1 MAFLEHPFFTF
12 LYLVRSRFL
21 CYIIFMETNTK
32 FLPLTIER
40 ITSTSNTQQKSNFVS
55 ILFNIKDVTRVS
67 VNSNNYTMDS
77 SDIIVLNANDKF
89 NFYGVSSS
97 LILIRINKAF
107 ITIPD
112 DLAKENYDCNSC
124 TYKNK
129 EKFYNLY
136 SILASLL
143 KNSTDLTFTKAASF
157 AYEFLD
163 ELETNFK
170 NTNLE
175 SAKTSKIS
183 EITSYI
189 EKHYTDNIMLKEL
202 ADEFDLTVPYLSKL
216 FKEQTNMNFADFYD
230 DLRVK
235 HSMFDLLETNLP
247 IIDVAMKHGFAN
259 NQAYI
264 RAYKKINGER
274 PSETRKK
281 NKYSVPESELGHNTD
296 FERIV
301 QEIDKSAQKYNQ
313 YSEIYVTHNF
323 NDKPIMT
330 LKESPGTNMVGIGNA
345 KILLYSN
352 IQKIIINMQ
361 REVHFKYANMRG
373 IISDDLSFC
382 TRISSGKIIYRFN
395 LIDEIFDF
403 LLSVELRPCLSFTYM
418 PICLAKDKTKTIF
431 SDGFNTSIPQYKNEW
446 INLVES
452 FLEHITQR
460 YGVDEIS
467 KWMFTPWTQPDT
479 SYKQFGFSSDQEFY
493 DFYKLTY
500 DTIKKFN
507 PSYIVYSPEMFPID
521 DYGLDFLDRF
531 LNWTKENDCFP
542 DRLSLQYFANSNWRN
557 LTVQSINTK
566 TLVKFEKM
574 KMSSDPDDMNSYI
587 LRIRN
592 YLKAKNYDLP
602 IFITQ
607 FNYTITHM
615 DPLMDTLF
623 ICDYIIR
630 NYINN
635 MEYINSYSYWNL
647 SDFDDNTLNSSIFY
661 GGAGLFLKNGIEK
674 AQYKAYCFIKRIK
687 QNILSRG
694 EGYCLSAD
702 TNDSSSF
709 ILILYNYE
717 HPQEISD
724 NDFLSETKDRY
735 VVFKNR
741 QKKKV
746 HLNMSQLPYSH
757 VTIRDFAINK
767 HYGNPYDRWAAMQYP
782 NIGAYHV
789 GANIA
794 YNVLKASSCCDY
806 IEHNI
811 AVNDGRLSIDFDL
824 DEFECKGIQFI
835 FSK

>member
-1 MAFLEHPFFTF
+1 
-12 LYLVRSRFL
+12 
-21 CYIIFMETNTK
+21 
-32 FLPLTIER
+32 
-40 ITSTSNTQQKSNFVS
+40 
-55 ILFNIKDVTRVS
+55 
-67 VNSNNYTMDS
+67 
-77 SDIIVLNANDKF
+77 
-89 NFYGVSSS
+89 
-97 LILIRINKAF
+97 
-107 ITIPD
+107 
-112 DLAKENYDCNSC
+112 
-124 TYKNK
+124 
-129 EKFYNLY
+129 
-136 SILASLL
+136 
-143 KNSTDLTFTKAASF
+143 
-157 AYEFLD
+157 
-163 ELETNFK
+163 
-170 NTNLE
+170 
-175 SAKTSKIS
+175 
-183 EITSYI
+183 
-189 EKHYTDNIMLKEL
+189 MLKEL

-330 LKESPGTNMVGIGNA
+330 LNESPGTNMVGIGNA

-361 REVHFKYANMRG
+361 REVHFKYANIRG

-507 PSYIVYSPEMFPID
+507 PNYIVYSPEMFPID

-542 DRLSLQYFANSNWRN
+542 DRLGLQYFANSNWRN

-592 YLKAKNYDLP
+592 YLKTKNYDLP

-607 FNYTITHM
+607 FNYTITHK

-674 AQYKAYCFIKRIK
+674 AQYKAYCFIRRIR

-702 TNDSSSF
+702 ANDSSSF

-717 HPQEISD
+717 HPQDISD

-735 VVFKNR
+735 FVFKNC

-782 NIGAYHV
+782 NIGAYHT

-794 YNVLKASSCCDY
+794 YNVLKAASCCDY

>member
-1 MAFLEHPFFTF
+1 
-12 LYLVRSRFL
+12 
-21 CYIIFMETNTK
+21 
-32 FLPLTIER
+32 
-40 ITSTSNTQQKSNFVS
+40 
-55 ILFNIKDVTRVS
+55 
-67 VNSNNYTMDS
+67 
-77 SDIIVLNANDKF
+77 
-89 NFYGVSSS
+89 
-97 LILIRINKAF
+97 
-107 ITIPD
+107 
-112 DLAKENYDCNSC
+112 
-124 TYKNK
+124 
-129 EKFYNLY
+129 
-136 SILASLL
+136 
-143 KNSTDLTFTKAASF
+143 
-157 AYEFLD
+157 
-163 ELETNFK
+163 
-170 NTNLE
+170 
-175 SAKTSKIS
+175 
-183 EITSYI
+183 
-189 EKHYTDNIMLKEL
+189 
-202 ADEFDLTVPYLSKL
+202 
-216 FKEQTNMNFADFYD
+216 
-230 DLRVK
+230 
-235 HSMFDLLETNLP
+235 
-247 IIDVAMKHGFAN
+247 
-259 NQAYI
+259 
-264 RAYKKINGER
+264 
-274 PSETRKK
+274 
-281 NKYSVPESELGHNTD
+281 
-296 FERIV
+296 
-301 QEIDKSAQKYNQ
+301 
-313 YSEIYVTHNF
+313 
-323 NDKPIMT
+323 MT

-431 SDGFNTSIPQYKNEW
+431 SDGFNASIPQYKNEW

-542 DRLSLQYFANSNWRN
+542 DRLGLQYFANSNWRN

-607 FNYTITHM
+607 FNYTITHR

-623 ICDYIIR
+623 MCDYIIR

-674 AQYKAYCFIKRIK
+674 AQYKAYCFINRIK

-702 TNDSSSF
+702 ANDSSSF

>member
-1 MAFLEHPFFTF
+1 M
-12 LYLVRSRFL
+12 
-21 CYIIFMETNTK
+21 
-32 FLPLTIER
+32 
-40 ITSTSNTQQKSNFVS
+40 
-55 ILFNIKDVTRVS
+55 
-67 VNSNNYTMDS
+67 
-77 SDIIVLNANDKF
+77 
-89 NFYGVSSS
+89 
-97 LILIRINKAF
+97 IN
-107 ITIPD
+107 P
-112 DLAKENYDCNSC
+112 
-124 TYKNK
+124 
-129 EKFYNLY
+129 
-136 SILASLL
+136 
-143 KNSTDLTFTKAASF
+143 
-157 AYEFLD
+157 
-163 ELETNFK
+163 
-170 NTNLE
+170 
-175 SAKTSKIS
+175 
-183 EITSYI
+183 
-189 EKHYTDNIMLKEL
+189 
-202 ADEFDLTVPYLSKL
+202 
-216 FKEQTNMNFADFYD
+216 
-230 DLRVK
+230 
-235 HSMFDLLETNLP
+235 
-247 IIDVAMKHGFAN
+247 
-259 NQAYI
+259 
-264 RAYKKINGER
+264 
-274 PSETRKK
+274 
-281 NKYSVPESELGHNTD
+281 
-296 FERIV
+296 
-301 QEIDKSAQKYNQ
+301 QKYNQ

-542 DRLSLQYFANSNWRN
+542 DRLGLQYFANSNWRN
-557 LTVQSINTK
+557 LTIQSINTK

>member
-1 MAFLEHPFFTF
+1 
-12 LYLVRSRFL
+12 
-21 CYIIFMETNTK
+21 
-32 FLPLTIER
+32 
-40 ITSTSNTQQKSNFVS
+40 
-55 ILFNIKDVTRVS
+55 
-67 VNSNNYTMDS
+67 
-77 SDIIVLNANDKF
+77 
-89 NFYGVSSS
+89 
-97 LILIRINKAF
+97 
-107 ITIPD
+107 
-112 DLAKENYDCNSC
+112 
-124 TYKNK
+124 
-129 EKFYNLY
+129 
-136 SILASLL
+136 
-143 KNSTDLTFTKAASF
+143 
-157 AYEFLD
+157 
-163 ELETNFK
+163 
-170 NTNLE
+170 
-175 SAKTSKIS
+175 
-183 EITSYI
+183 
-189 EKHYTDNIMLKEL
+189 
-202 ADEFDLTVPYLSKL
+202 
-216 FKEQTNMNFADFYD
+216 
-230 DLRVK
+230 
-235 HSMFDLLETNLP
+235 
-247 IIDVAMKHGFAN
+247 
-259 NQAYI
+259 
-264 RAYKKINGER
+264 
-274 PSETRKK
+274 
-281 NKYSVPESELGHNTD
+281 
-296 FERIV
+296 
-301 QEIDKSAQKYNQ
+301 
-313 YSEIYVTHNF
+313 
-323 NDKPIMT
+323 MT
-330 LKESPGTNMVGIGNA
+330 LNESPGTNMVGIGNA

-542 DRLSLQYFANSNWRN
+542 DRLGLQYFANSNWRN

-607 FNYTITHM
+607 FNYTITHKV
-615 DPLMDTLF
+615 PLMDTLF
-623 ICDYIIR
+623 MCDYIIR

-674 AQYKAYCFIKRIK
+674 AQYKAYCFINRIK

>member
-1 MAFLEHPFFTF
+1 MIVIHVPIKIKKN
-12 LYLVRSRFL
+12 SII
-21 CYIIFMETNTK
+21 YI
-32 FLPLTIER
+32 
-40 ITSTSNTQQKSNFVS
+40 
-55 ILFNIKDVTRVS
+55 
-67 VNSNNYTMDS
+67 
-77 SDIIVLNANDKF
+77 
-89 NFYGVSSS
+89 
-97 LILIRINKAF
+97 
-107 ITIPD
+107 
-112 DLAKENYDCNSC
+112 
-124 TYKNK
+124 
-129 EKFYNLY
+129 

-542 DRLSLQYFANSNWRN
+542 DRLGLQYFANSNWRN

>member
-1 MAFLEHPFFTF
+1 M
-12 LYLVRSRFL
+12 
-21 CYIIFMETNTK
+21 
-32 FLPLTIER
+32 
-40 ITSTSNTQQKSNFVS
+40 
-55 ILFNIKDVTRVS
+55 
-67 VNSNNYTMDS
+67 
-77 SDIIVLNANDKF
+77 
-89 NFYGVSSS
+89 
-97 LILIRINKAF
+97 
-107 ITIPD
+107 
-112 DLAKENYDCNSC
+112 
-124 TYKNK
+124 
-129 EKFYNLY
+129 
-136 SILASLL
+136 
-143 KNSTDLTFTKAASF
+143 
-157 AYEFLD
+157 
-163 ELETNFK
+163 
-170 NTNLE
+170 

-542 DRLSLQYFANSNWRN
+542 DRLGLQYFANSNWRN

-607 FNYTITHM
+607 FNYTITHR

-623 ICDYIIR
+623 MCDYIIR

-674 AQYKAYCFIKRIK
+674 AQYKAYCFINRIK

-702 TNDSSSF
+702 ANDSSSF

>member
-1 MAFLEHPFFTF
+1 
-12 LYLVRSRFL
+12 
-21 CYIIFMETNTK
+21 
-32 FLPLTIER
+32 
-40 ITSTSNTQQKSNFVS
+40 
-55 ILFNIKDVTRVS
+55 
-67 VNSNNYTMDS
+67 
-77 SDIIVLNANDKF
+77 
-89 NFYGVSSS
+89 
-97 LILIRINKAF
+97 
-107 ITIPD
+107 
-112 DLAKENYDCNSC
+112 
-124 TYKNK
+124 
-129 EKFYNLY
+129 
-136 SILASLL
+136 
-143 KNSTDLTFTKAASF
+143 
-157 AYEFLD
+157 
-163 ELETNFK
+163 
-170 NTNLE
+170 
-175 SAKTSKIS
+175 
-183 EITSYI
+183 
-189 EKHYTDNIMLKEL
+189 
-202 ADEFDLTVPYLSKL
+202 
-216 FKEQTNMNFADFYD
+216 MNFADFYD

-313 YSEIYVTHNF
+313 YSEFYVTHNF

-531 LNWTKENDCFP
+531 LNWTKVNDCFP
-542 DRLSLQYFANSNWRN
+542 DRLGLQYFANSNWRS

-592 YLKAKNYDLP
+592 YLKAKNYNLP

-607 FNYTITHM
+607 FNYTITHR

-623 ICDYIIR
+623 MCDYIIR

-674 AQYKAYCFIKRIK
+674 AQYKAYCFINRIK

-702 TNDSSSF
+702 ANDSSSF

>member
-1 MAFLEHPFFTF
+1 M
-12 LYLVRSRFL
+12 
-21 CYIIFMETNTK
+21 
-32 FLPLTIER
+32 
-40 ITSTSNTQQKSNFVS
+40 
-55 ILFNIKDVTRVS
+55 
-67 VNSNNYTMDS
+67 
-77 SDIIVLNANDKF
+77 
-89 NFYGVSSS
+89 
-97 LILIRINKAF
+97 
-107 ITIPD
+107 
-112 DLAKENYDCNSC
+112 
-124 TYKNK
+124 
-129 EKFYNLY
+129 
-136 SILASLL
+136 ASLL

-542 DRLSLQYFANSNWRN
+542 DRLGLQYFANSNWRN

>member
-1 MAFLEHPFFTF
+1 M
-12 LYLVRSRFL
+12 
-21 CYIIFMETNTK
+21 
-32 FLPLTIER
+32 
-40 ITSTSNTQQKSNFVS
+40 
-55 ILFNIKDVTRVS
+55 
-67 VNSNNYTMDS
+67 
-77 SDIIVLNANDKF
+77 
-89 NFYGVSSS
+89 
-97 LILIRINKAF
+97 
-107 ITIPD
+107 
-112 DLAKENYDCNSC
+112 
-124 TYKNK
+124 
-129 EKFYNLY
+129 
-136 SILASLL
+136 ASLL
-143 KNSTDLTFTKAASF
+143 KNSIDLTFTKAASF

-281 NKYSVPESELGHNTD
+281 NKYNVPESELGHNTD

-431 SDGFNTSIPQYKNEW
+431 SDGFNASIPQYKNEW

-542 DRLSLQYFANSNWRN
+542 DCLGLQYFANSNWRN

-607 FNYTITHM
+607 FNYTITHR

-623 ICDYIIR
+623 MCDYIIR

-674 AQYKAYCFIKRIK
+674 AQYKAYCFINRIK

-702 TNDSSSF
+702 ANDSSSF

>member
-1 MAFLEHPFFTF
+1 M
-12 LYLVRSRFL
+12 
-21 CYIIFMETNTK
+21 
-32 FLPLTIER
+32 
-40 ITSTSNTQQKSNFVS
+40 
-55 ILFNIKDVTRVS
+55 
-67 VNSNNYTMDS
+67 
-77 SDIIVLNANDKF
+77 
-89 NFYGVSSS
+89 
-97 LILIRINKAF
+97 
-107 ITIPD
+107 
-112 DLAKENYDCNSC
+112 
-124 TYKNK
+124 
-129 EKFYNLY
+129 
-136 SILASLL
+136 ASLL

-296 FERIV
+296 FEMIV

-395 LIDEIFDF
+395 LIDEIFYF

-431 SDGFNTSIPQYKNEW
+431 SDGFNSSIPQYKNEW

-542 DRLSLQYFANSNWRN
+542 DRLGLQYFANSNWRN

-607 FNYTITHM
+607 FNYTITHRE
-615 DPLMDTLF
+615 PLMDTLF
-623 ICDYIIR
+623 MCDYIIR